1 MMVQIVYYCA
11 EPDVSVP
18 SADGFGARDQDLD
31 FHKQVEARFL
41 DFL

>member
-1 MMVQIVYYCA
+1 MMVQVVCSCS
-11 EPDVSVP
+11 EPDVPLP

-31 FHKQVEARFL
+31 FHVQVEARFP